1 VAGDVA
7 RRKGLIEQILAERA
21 KAKARRER
29 EERLAAQQAH
39 RAWIAAERERVRAE
53 AKAQRELTAS
63 RDAARKAEQRA
74 KAQQSAAAEKGRRRR
89 EAEAQ
94 KASVAAEA
102 RQRRADAE
110 RAKEERLREQ
120 REQLDQATQST
131 QEIEERVRD
140 LEEVLRSRPRT
151 PLASPGVMEEV
162 FNREGVE
169 AFLSKLEGALLA
181 SPQPLGVPATVT
193 VRAYRPEARELIVE
207 RQFPRVGI
215 IPAELHYRVV
225 SKALR
230 VTMRKP
236 AEIAKRYERLL
247 ASLTLRALDEVL
259 NASPATLVD
268 SVVFDGRVTAV
279 DPATGKAVTPL
290 LLSLQ
295 VERGAFEEILL
306 DEPELD
312 PCCA

>member
-1 VAGDVA
+1 VEPAPGATAGTAAYPPD
-7 RRKGLIEQILAERA
+7 QI
-21 KAKARRER
+21 KI
-29 EERLAAQQAH
+29 H
-39 RAWIAAERERVRAE
+39 
-53 AKAQRELTAS
+53 S
-63 RDAARKAEQRA
+63 M
-74 KAQQSAAAEKGRRRR
+74 SANPIRRRHHTG
-89 EAEAQ
+89 E
-94 KASVAAEA
+94 K
-102 RQRRADAE
+102 
-110 RAKEERLREQ
+110 
-120 REQLDQATQST
+120 
-131 QEIEERVRD
+131 
-140 LEEVLRSRPRT
+140 SR
-151 PLASPGVMEEV
+151 
-162 FNREGVE
+162 
-169 AFLSKLEGALLA
+169 
-181 SPQPLGVPATVT
+181 LGVPATVT